1 MSNPFVF
8 AVMNAF
14 RGKLPKSET
23 EQAKDDARDEEH
35 SSPSDTPTRPPQ
47 RRED

>member
-14 RGKLPKSET
+14 RGRLPKPET
-23 EQAKDDARDEEH
+23 EQAKDEAREEEH
-35 SSPSDTPTRPPQ
+35 SSSSDTPARPPQ